1 MRAKLDAE
9 LEPFWR
15 DDLTCRGSC
24 TWGASADALDD
35 LQHNILSLITLIMYI
50 KHNIT
55 DAT

>member
-1 MRAKLDAE
+1 MRSWSRFGAMISHAE
-9 LEPFWR
+9 ALA
-15 DDLTCRGSC
+15 RG
-24 TWGASADALDD
+24 GASADALDD